1 MFAEVHDLGL
11 PSIPRTSGGC
21 WTPLVPLGNYHNGLS
36 NTVEKPLILVTGLLH
51 PIIAGGPKSLSPTRA
66 VLNAKITPKFFSV
79 FHLGTIT
86 VMFMD

>member
-11 PSIPRTSGGC
+11 PSIPRTSGGK
-21 WTPLVPLGNYHNGLS
+21 LPLGNYHNGLS
-36 NTVEKPLILVTGLLH
+36 NTVEKPLILVTELLH
-51 PIIAGGPKSLSPTRA
+51 PILAGGPKSLSPTRA